1 MKIQDCVH
9 LGTITKTHGVD
20 GKVILATDTN
30 LDTKDFREPIFIKID
45 GLLVPFFI
53 ITADNKRPG
62 QYITTLE
69 LVESIPEA
77 SKLIGL
83 DVYLESD
90 DTLLHDD
97 VRMYDLSGITVIDQ
111 ELGEIGTCT
120 ATEEVGGNILLTV
133 DANGKEVL
141 IPFNEDFLVEFM
153 PEESYILLDLPE
165 GLIDLNT

>member
-1 MKIQDCVH
+1 MKVQDCVH

-69 LVESIPEA
+69 LVDNIPEA
-77 SKLIGL
+77 SNLIGL
-83 DVYLESD
+83 DVYLESGD
-90 DTLLHDD
+90 NLLEEDI
-97 VRMYDLSGITVIDQ
+97 RMFDLSGITVIDQ
-111 ELGEIGTCT
+111 ELGEIGICT

-133 DANGKEVL
+133 DADGKEVL
-141 IPFNEDFLVEFM
+141 IPFNEDFLVEFI

-165 GLIDLNT
+165 G